1 MYFTMRAVFFFFVVF
16 FPSDSILYK
25 KKPLQSLMVE
35 SPLEMSLLFT
45 LRLLLFYS
53 YYDCQFSIVEFNME

>member
-1 MYFTMRAVFFFFVVF
+1 
-16 FPSDSILYK
+16 
-25 KKPLQSLMVE
+25 MVE

-53 YYDCQFSIVEFNME
+53 YYDCQFSIVEFNMEWNMFIIISKATSPRQTRGHQWRSFIE

>member
-1 MYFTMRAVFFFFVVF
+1 
-16 FPSDSILYK
+16 
-25 KKPLQSLMVE
+25 MVE

-53 YYDCQFSIVEFNME
+53 YYDCQFSIVEFNMNETCSSLFRKQLLLGKQEDVSDGAL